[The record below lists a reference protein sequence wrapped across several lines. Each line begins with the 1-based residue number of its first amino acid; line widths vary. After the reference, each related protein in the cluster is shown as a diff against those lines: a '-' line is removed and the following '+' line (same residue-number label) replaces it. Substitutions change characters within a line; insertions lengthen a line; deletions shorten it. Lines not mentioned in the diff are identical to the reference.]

1 MAKPGPTCSL
11 KNFCHGYDKY
21 NRMEEEER
29 KNKFKKESDCGY
41 ANIGFKQ

>member
-1 MAKPGPTCSL
+1 MVKFGFICFL
-11 KNFCHGYDKY
+11 KNFCYGYDKY

-41 ANIGFKQ
+41 VNIGFK